1 MLFIRKTTYL
11 SGMALAVMLLT
22 VSARANAD
30 VMPMDVEP
38 PREVASRRELKKELS
53 SLSVT
58 LETSELELGDFL
70 NRVTPRELYKG
81 AGRAGGVTTH
91 VVRNGPIQVRAADNF
106 IHLTVPV
113 SFTMGYGVFESLPL
127 ATKLT
132 FKLTASVS
140 PDWMII
146 TEVYYTGLSE
156 QLADEV
162 GVGLVSIKLRSIVE
176 GVTQPLQRTLSGL
189 ITKRLNEKFQLRS
202 EMAKVWQAAQKPM
215 LVDARYAAWLL
226 LTPQEASIYPLYAQH
241 RQIRL
246 GVGLKTYAELVVGP
260 EPVARPATALPR
272 LRQVAVGERS
282 FQVALNID
290 IVYQDFL
297 KVVAPLLINKEF
309 KGDGR
314 TVVVKSLDL
323 YGNGDRLVVK
333 LETTGDLDGVI
344 YLTCRPVL
352 NPRTNVVSVEDLD
365 FDLQTRNMLLK
376 TAEWF
381 LHGTIRDSIQEK
393 LNLDLTQRLLQVRD
407 MASKALTRV
416 KLADKLYLSGNVTT
430 VSLNDVLVRQDR
442 FSIQVYTAGE
452 SSVVLH

>member
-1 MLFIRKTTYL
+1 MLPGCCL
-11 SGMALAVMLLT
+11 HH
-22 VSARANAD
+22 
-30 VMPMDVEP
+30 
-38 PREVASRRELKKELS
+38 RR
-53 SLSVT
+53 
-58 LETSELELGDFL
+58 
-70 NRVTPRELYKG
+70 
-81 AGRAGGVTTH
+81 H
-91 VVRNGPIQVRAADNF
+91 
-106 IHLTVPV
+106 
-113 SFTMGYGVFESLPL
+113 
-127 ATKLT
+127 
-132 FKLTASVS
+132 
-140 PDWMII
+140 
-146 TEVYYTGLSE
+146 
-156 QLADEV
+156 
-162 GVGLVSIKLRSIVE
+162 
-176 GVTQPLQRTLSGL
+176 
-189 ITKRLNEKFQLRS
+189 
-202 EMAKVWQAAQKPM
+202 
-215 LVDARYAAWLL
+215 
-226 LTPQEASIYPLYAQH
+226 SIYPLYAQH